1 MAVIAGKAGIRCYY
15 CDSALRYEGAGL
27 AIGGDVVPAQGVPI
41 ASYDYDLIVQV
52 AGPEDRWNDYFN
64 SYAQGAGFTEA
75 RNPAGDRA
83 FGHHR
88 KQDSSGGSS

>member
-1 MAVIAGKAGIRCYY
+1 
-15 CDSALRYEGAGL
+15 
-27 AIGGDVVPAQGVPI
+27 VVPAQGVLI
-41 ASYDYDLIVQV
+41 APYDYRLIVQV
-52 AGPEDRWNDYFN
+52 AGPEDKWDDYFN

-88 KQDSSGGSS
+88 KQVSSRGRS